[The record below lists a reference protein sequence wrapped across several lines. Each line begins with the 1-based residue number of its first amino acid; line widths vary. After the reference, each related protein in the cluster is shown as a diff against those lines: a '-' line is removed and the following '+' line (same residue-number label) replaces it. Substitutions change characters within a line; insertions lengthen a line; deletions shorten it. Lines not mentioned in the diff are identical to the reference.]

1 MIAAIVHTGQFSDP
15 TAEAALVEILLKRR
29 EKILQTYLP
38 AVNPVVSP
46 RLQDRELT
54 FSNAAVDA
62 DVAKAPRQYRAVW
75 FEFDNATDVRRP
87 AGATSSAVT
96 TLAAPDGLPTAPG
109 SYVAVEI
116 TADGTE
122 HESWRVPVTA
132 YFRRQADGW
141 KLVGLERLPEERP
154 GRVAAPR

>member
-1 MIAAIVHTGQFSDP
+1 MIHFGERT
-15 TAEAALVEILLKRR
+15 RR
-29 EKILQTYLP
+29 IETTC
-38 AVNPVVSP
+38 ASV
-46 RLQDRELT
+46 
-54 FSNAAVDA
+54 VDA
-62 DVAKAPRQYRAVW
+62 GRMSSAQV
-75 FEFDNATDVRRP
+75 VRNRTLCS
-87 AGATSSAVT
+87 GATQLGPDPSAVT